1 MNNESPRRSI
11 AEIKKEL
18 EEAEFLERKEAYTKR
33 LNYESIKNTAVT
45 ELCNKALQLS
55 NSIASFKKESFEEIN
70 ALHEILKD
78 YSQRHA
84 NGLGNFRVHY
94 GNFRVN
100 YKKQGRPTFDEKST
114 EAEGF
119 IKDFVTSKF
128 ENDDDVKDLIISL
141 LERKNGEFDINLI
154 QKLYKMEDRFDDA
167 NWKQGIKLM
176 KESYSYEF
184 SKDYITFEQKGKDGN
199 WKQIPLS
206 FSNI

>member
-1 MNNESPRRSI
+1 MNNTPKRSAAELRKELKE
-11 AEIKKEL
+11 AEI
-18 EEAEFLERKEAYTKR
+18 FERKEAETRR
-33 LNYESIKNTAVT
+33 LNYESIKNATVS
-45 ELCNKALQLS
+45 ELCNKALELS
-55 NSIASFKKESFEEIN
+55 KSIASFKKESFDEMN

-84 NGLGNFRVHY
+84 NGLGNFRVKY

-154 QKLYKMEDRFDDA
+154 QKLYKMEDRFDDV
-167 NWKQGIKLM
+167 NWKKGIKLM

-184 SKDYITFEQKGKDGN
+184 SKDYVTFEQKGKEGK
-199 WKQIPLS
+199 WEQILLS

>member
-1 MNNESPRRSI
+1 MNNTPKRSA
-11 AEIKKEL
+11 AELRKEL
-18 EEAEFLERKEAYTKR
+18 EEAEIFERKEAETRR
-33 LNYESIKNTAVT
+33 LNYESIKNATVS

-55 NSIASFKKESFEEIN
+55 KSIASFKKESFDEMK

-84 NGLGNFRVHY
+84 NGLGNFRVKY

-154 QKLYKMEDRFDDA
+154 QKLYKMEDRFDDV
-167 NWKQGIKLM
+167 NWKKGIKLM

-184 SKDYITFEQKGKDGN
+184 SKDYVTFEQKGKDGK
-199 WKQIPLS
+199 WEQIPLS

>member
-1 MNNESPRRSI
+1 MNNTPKRSA
-11 AEIKKEL
+11 AELRKEL
-18 EEAEFLERKEAYTKR
+18 EEAEIFERKEAETKR
-33 LNYESIKNTAVT
+33 LNYESIKNATVS

-55 NSIASFKKESFEEIN
+55 KSIASFKKESFDEMN

-84 NGLGNFRVHY
+84 NGLGNFRVKY

-128 ENDDDVKDLIISL
+128 ENDNDVKDLIISL

-154 QKLYKMEDRFDDA
+154 QKLYKMEDRFDDE
-167 NWKQGIKLM
+167 NWKKGIKLM

-184 SKDYITFEQKGKDGN
+184 SKDYVTFEQKGKSGK
-199 WKQIPLS
+199 WEQVPLS